1 MAGEEPSLSIEP
13 ESVKAFGRIALD
25 IAVQCRAGL
34 AALELDVRDVRDSW
48 SGNNSDT
55 FIAAWDEF
63 HQGAVEVWD
72 ALVELAAKLGPSP
85 QPCSTM
91 SPPRTRCTSATI
103 YVPCRIPS
111 TSS

>member
-72 ALVELAAKLGPSP
+72 ALVELAAKVGVTAEMLQNTDGSNAGAV
-85 QPCSTM
+85 SLDM
-91 SPPRTRCTSATI
+91 S
-103 YVPCRIPS
+103 
-111 TSS
+111 